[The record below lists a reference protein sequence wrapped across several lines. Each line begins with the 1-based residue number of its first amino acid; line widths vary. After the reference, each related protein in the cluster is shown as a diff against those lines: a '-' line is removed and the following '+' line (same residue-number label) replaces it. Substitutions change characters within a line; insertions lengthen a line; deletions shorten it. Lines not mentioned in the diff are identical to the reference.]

1 MKRKTKIACTIGP
14 ASSEVSDIIKL
25 LDAGMSLA
33 RFNFSHGSRKENAK
47 LIKRFFEAKR
57 LRPYKTC
64 ALMLDIRG
72 REIRTGVMNNPEG
85 HAFDLGDSCKIRVD
99 DF

>member
-1 MKRKTKIACTIGP
+1 
-14 ASSEVSDIIKL
+14 
-25 LDAGMSLA
+25 
-33 RFNFSHGSRKENAK
+33 
-47 LIKRFFEAKR
+47 
-57 LRPYKTC
+57 
-64 ALMLDIRG
+64 MLDIRG